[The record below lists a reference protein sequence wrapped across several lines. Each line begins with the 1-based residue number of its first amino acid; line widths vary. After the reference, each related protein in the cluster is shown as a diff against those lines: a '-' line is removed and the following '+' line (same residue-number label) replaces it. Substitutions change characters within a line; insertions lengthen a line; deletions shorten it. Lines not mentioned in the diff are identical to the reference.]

1 MLWLRRGK
9 EVMKNET
16 IWLLMDN
23 IEIHTH
29 RQVYTGRERPVVACL
44 APSTLSTSS
53 LALTGR
59 SVPPL
64 VSNQA
69 N

>member
-1 MLWLRRGK
+1 
-9 EVMKNET
+9 MKNGT

-29 RQVYTGRERPVVACL
+29 RQVYNGRERPLVACL